1 MAKLGRKHQRKQA
14 QLRADP
20 RRQRKL
26 EREEG
31 KLSAAP
37 GQRRRQKP
45 VDAAAL
51 QAKLDQPTT
60 IPAVAERVRHPERRP
75 SKAAV
80 LQRDSYAVYIDQHR
94 RTCLR
99 VGAGRDLTYYIPLDS
114 AGLDV
119 HSLAH
124 ERFDEQYKS
133 YAYPLLTA
141 ARRYAE
147 SAQAFGYTEK
157 ARQHLEAILSGSTS
171 TKESDMATRKAMT
184 KGSSKKRIV
193 FDPKRMIVKGN
204 AEGLKKA
211 RGAKMAG
218 AGTKYAGRTIKALVK
233 LDKSGL
239 REGSKRYAM
248 LALVLGA
255 KKVDDVLGKKVKG
268 TELRGN
274 NLAGMVARKHIQL
287 I

>member
-1 MAKLGRKHQRKQA
+1 MAKQSRRQKRKQE

-20 RRQRKL
+20 RRQRRLAHEEAKL
-26 EREEG
+26 Q
-31 KLSAAP
+31 SAP
-37 GQRRRQKP
+37 DKRKRPKP

-51 QAKLDQPTT
+51 KAKLEQPTEVL
-60 IPAVAERVRHPERRP
+60 ALAEKIKHPERRP
-75 SKAAV
+75 SKVAV
-80 LQRDSYAVYIDQHR
+80 LQRDAYAVFIDWNNH
-94 RTCLR
+94 TCIR

-119 HSLAH
+119 HSATH
-124 ERFDEQYKS
+124 EKFDARFKS
-133 YAYPLLTA
+133 WSYPLLLA

-171 TKESDMATRKAMT
+171 TKENDMATKKAMA

-193 FDPKRMIVKGN
+193 FDPKRMIAKGN
-204 AEGLKKA
+204 VEGLKKA

-218 AGTKYAGRTIKALVK
+218 AGTKYAGRGIKALVK

-248 LALVLGA
+248 LAMVLKA

-268 TELRGN
+268 VELRGN
-274 NLAGMVARKHIQL
+274 NLAGMVARGHIQL

>member
-1 MAKLGRKHQRKQA
+1 MAKQSRKQKRRQA

-26 EREEG
+26 AREEARLSVALG
-31 KLSAAP
+31 K
-37 GQRRRQKP
+37 RRHQKP

-51 QAKLDQPTT
+51 KRKLEQPTE
-60 IPAVAERVRHPERRP
+60 IPALAETIKRPERRP

-119 HSLAH
+119 HSMAH

-171 TKESDMATRKAMT
+171 TKESAMATKKAMT
-184 KGSSKKRIV
+184 KGSNKKRIV

-218 AGTKYAGRTIKALVK
+218 AGTKYAGRTIKPLVK

-239 REGSKRYAM
+239 RGGRYDR
-248 LALVLGA
+248 LAFVLKH
-255 KKVDDVLGKKVKG
+255 KKTDDVLGKKVGKSVISG
-268 TELRGN
+268 TDLSF
-274 NLAGMVARKHIQL
+274 MMQRKHIQL